1 MNRVVSF
8 TLSFFILIILLL
20 TSLEI
25 NSYDLNF
32 YNNFQEKNNI
42 SEDSGLSKE
51 KLKKLIMILSYF

>member
-32 YNNFQEKNNI
+32 YNNFQEKI
-42 SEDSGLSKE
+42 
-51 KLKKLIMILSYF
+51 ILVRIAD

>member
-51 KLKKLIMILSYF
+51 KLKEINNDFILF